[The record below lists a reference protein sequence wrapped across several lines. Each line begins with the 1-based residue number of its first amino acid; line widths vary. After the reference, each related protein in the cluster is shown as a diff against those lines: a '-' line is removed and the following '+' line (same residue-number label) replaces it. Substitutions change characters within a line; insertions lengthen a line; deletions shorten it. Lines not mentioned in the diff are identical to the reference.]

1 MSDETIVAVYDTAA
15 HAEAA
20 VRDLLA
26 ANVPQSAISQHADT
40 TDLSAGTTAQPARE
54 QGFWSS
60 LFGGEPDHD
69 TSVYDQSM
77 RSGSTVVTVK
87 VPEVHVASVMQILE
101 AHSPIDID
109 ERAAS
114 YSSSQTTTTTTAP
127 LGSAMAAESG
137 MMAKTQSAAA
147 TTTAGMTGRATAAD
161 TAGRMTA
168 DDDTLQLS
176 EERLSVGKR
185 LVNRGGT
192 RIRRFV
198 VETPVEQQVT
208 LHDEKVVLE
217 RHAVTDARPVST
229 ADFSEKTIEMTESAE
244 EAVVSK
250 QAFVKEEISLRKQA
264 TERVETVRD
273 TVRSEDIDVEQV
285 PSERLTTTTTTT
297 PVSPSVPGAS
307 KI

>member
-20 VRDLLA
+20 VRDMLA

-40 TDLSAGTTAQPARE
+40 TDTSTGTVTE
-54 QGFWSS
+54 TGSEKGFWSS

-69 TSVYDQSM
+69 SSVYD
-77 RSGSTVVTVK
+77 RSLRGGSTVVTVK
-87 VPEVHVASVMQILE
+87 VPEAHVAGVMKILE
-101 AHSPIDID
+101 SHNPVDID

-114 YSSSQTTTTTTAP
+114 YGASQTTTTTRAP
-127 LGSAMAAESG
+127 LGSAMPVETG
-137 MMAKTQSAAA
+137 MMGKTQSAAA
-147 TTTAGMTGRATAAD
+147 TTTAGMTGRAATD
-161 TAGRMTA
+161 N
-168 DDDTLQLS
+168 DTLQLS
-176 EERLSVGKR
+176 EERLAVGKR
-185 LVNRGGT
+185 MVNRGTT

-208 LHDEKVVLE
+208 LHDEKVVVE
-217 RHAVTDARPVST
+217 RRPVSDARPVGT
-229 ADFSEKTIEMTESAE
+229 ADFSEKTVEMTESAE

-250 QAFVKEEISLRKQA
+250 QAFVKEEVNLRKQA

-273 TVRSEDIDVEQV
+273 TVRREDIEVEQV
-285 PSERLTTTTTTT
+285 PSAKTASTTT
-297 PVSPSVPGAS
+297 PVTPSVPGAS

>member
-20 VRDLLA
+20 VRDMLA

-40 TDLSAGTTAQPARE
+40 TDVSTGTTAQSGRE

-69 TSVYDQSM
+69 SSVYD
-77 RSGSTVVTVK
+77 RSLQGGSTVVTVK
-87 VPEVHVASVMQILE
+87 VPEAHVASVMQILE
-101 AHSPIDID
+101 SHNPVDID

-114 YSSSQTTTTTTAP
+114 YASSQTTTTRAP
-127 LGSAMAAESG
+127 LGSAMPVETG

-147 TTTAGMTGRATAAD
+147 TTTAGMTGRATADAES
-161 TAGRMTA
+161 
-168 DDDTLQLS
+168 LQLS
-176 EERLSVGKR
+176 EERLAVGKR

-208 LHDEKVVLE
+208 LHDEKVVVE
-217 RHAVTDARPVST
+217 RRPVTDARPVGT
-229 ADFSEKTIEMTESAE
+229 ADFSEKTVEMTESAE

-250 QAFVKEEISLRKQA
+250 QAYVKEEVNLRKQA
-264 TERVETVRD
+264 TERVETIRD
-273 TVRSEDIDVEQV
+273 TVRSEDIEVEQV
-285 PSERLTTTTTTT
+285 PSAKMTSTTTT
-297 PVSPSVPGAS
+297 PVTPSVPGAS

>member
-20 VRDLLA
+20 VRDMLA

-40 TDLSAGTTAQPARE
+40 TDVSTGTVTE
-54 QGFWSS
+54 TGHEKGFWSS

-69 TSVYDQSM
+69 SSVYD
-77 RSGSTVVTVK
+77 RSLRGGSTVVTVK
-87 VPEVHVASVMQILE
+87 VPEAHVASVMQILE
-101 AHSPIDID
+101 SHNPVDID

-114 YSSSQTTTTTTAP
+114 YGASQTTTTRAP
-127 LGSAMAAESG
+127 LGSAMPVETG
-137 MMAKTQSAAA
+137 MMAKTQSTAA
-147 TTTAGMTGRATAAD
+147 TTTAGMTGRAAT
-161 TAGRMTA
+161 
-168 DDDTLQLS
+168 DDDTLELS
-176 EERLSVGKR
+176 EERLAVGKR
-185 LVNRGGT
+185 MVNRGST

-208 LHDEKVVLE
+208 LHDEKVVIE
-217 RHAVTDARPVST
+217 RRPVSDARPVGT
-229 ADFSEKTIEMTESAE
+229 ADFSEKTVEMTESAE

-250 QAFVKEEISLRKQA
+250 QAYVKEEINLRKQA

-273 TVRSEDIDVEQV
+273 TVRSEDIEVEQV
-285 PSERLTTTTTTT
+285 PSAKMTSTTTT
-297 PVSPSVPGAS
+297 PVTPSVPGAS